1 MFQILFI
8 DPFTTLLNN
17 KFQKGKRDKT
27 VKLKLNL

>member
-1 MFQILFI
+1 MLLILFI
-8 DPFTTLLNN
+8 DPFTTLLN